1 MGNTP
6 KKFSMQ
12 QVFSILVRDPATKK
26 IIGFSDTLKTSGLEN
41 TIELVYP
48 TGSAGNVYVGG
59 AWAHSRRATINVTDA
74 LFRTE
79 IMAAQNGTEIV
90 ESAAGTPVNVVE
102 HEILEAKENKVTLT
116 YTALGTAGSEIGYAY
131 LLDESGNRIKTLTQ
145 ITGSATTGKF
155 TYATKAISFFAGDVA
170 DGSKVEVVYT
180 RATAEGAQRMEV
192 LSNGIPK
199 LGLVTLFGVAADACT
214 GELFKAQI
222 DGLGQIDGNWNLDVS
237 ADGDVATQDFKIEF
251 IKRCDSNKLYDFTVY
266 TDEEGAGA

>member
-1 MGNTP
+1 MANTP

-102 HEILEAKENKVTLT
+102 HEILEAKENKATLT

-131 LLDESGNRIKTLTQ
+131 LLDESGNRVKTLSQ
-145 ITGSATTGKF
+145 MTGAAKTGKF
-155 TYATKAISFFAGDVA
+155 TYATKDISFFAGDVV

-192 LSNGIPK
+192 LSNGVPK

-222 DGLGQIDGNWNLDVS
+222 DGVGQIDGNWNLDVS